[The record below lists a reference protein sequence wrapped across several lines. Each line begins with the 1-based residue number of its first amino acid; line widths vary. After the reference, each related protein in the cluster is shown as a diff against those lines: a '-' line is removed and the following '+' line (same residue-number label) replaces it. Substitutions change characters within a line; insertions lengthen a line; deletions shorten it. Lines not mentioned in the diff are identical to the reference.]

1 MGAAR
6 NLRRRPAPQSRV
18 GMSLLHN
25 SSAEGQ
31 TYAAIS
37 PPAPTPPCY
46 EFLKTPHLGLV
57 CIFFSSF
64 GPRPMRL
71 GTAAFRKTKFSGS
84 SLTVGLFLWR
94 SPTLR
99 CVTRQLLVVK
109 YLLEANLA
117 FIHFVQCLTVR
128 NSCAVPTEL
137 EEHSTELG
145 FEFKPKKGGC

>member
-1 MGAAR
+1 MLPGISDVD
-6 NLRRRPAPQSRV
+6 RRHKAESACR
-18 GMSLLHN
+18 
-25 SSAEGQ
+25 SSIIHQ
-31 TYAAIS
+31 QKDKHMLPFPL
-37 PPAPTPPCY
+37 PPPPPPCY
-46 EFLKTPHLGLV
+46 GFLKTPHLGLV

-64 GPRPMRL
+64 GPRPTRL

-84 SLTVGLFLWR
+84 SLTVGLILWR

-117 FIHFVQCLTVR
+117 FIHFIQCLTVR